1 MGYST
6 QFGRK
11 KVSLRTGPEGFSS
24 NCPRGFEK
32 LWELERHHPRVHCR
46 QGVEKILIKRIVSG
60 IDAESRRAQAGF
72 RKRRS
77 ATEQRFALKNIVE
90 QVVKSNSSFYL

>member
-1 MGYST
+1 MSIAD
-6 QFGRK
+6 
-11 KVSLRTGPEGFSS
+11 KVLR
-24 NCPRGFEK
+24 
-32 LWELERHHPRVHCR
+32 RV
-46 QGVEKILIKRIVSG
+46 LIKRIVSG
-60 IDAESRRAQAGF
+60 TDAESRRAQAGF